1 MITAVD
7 LTGAFIGLCLL
18 VFAVFWIA
26 TAFATK
32 RTVRRMGRWR
42 LVFFVI
48 LVGYFAVRLR
58 FLHAAWMNGV
68 VWQRTLAT
76 GLAADA
82 IALAGLAV
90 MLWARVVLGRNWS
103 ADVTLKEGHELI
115 TGGPY
120 RWVRHPIYSGLLLLA
135 LGWAVWRGQWSGFW
149 GLAVLVVL
157 LLIKARSEEQLMIQ
171 HFGDAYLGYKARVKA
186 LVPYVV

>member
-1 MITAVD
+1 MITPVD
-7 LTGAFIGLCLL
+7 LTGGFIGLCFL
-18 VFAVFWIA
+18 VFVAFWIA
-26 TAFATK
+26 TAFSTK
-32 RTVRRMGRWR
+32 RTVRRTGSWR
-42 LVFFVI
+42 LLFLVI
-48 LVGYFAVRLR
+48 LVGYFVVRLGFR
-58 FLHAAWMNGV
+58 HAGWMNGF
-68 VWQRTLAT
+68 VWPRTLAT

-103 ADVTLKEGHELI
+103 ADVAVKDGHELV

-120 RWVRHPIYSGLLLLA
+120 HWVRHPIYSGLLLLA

-157 LLIKARSEEQLMIQ
+157 LLVKARSEEQLMIQ
-171 HFGDAYLGYKARVKA
+171 HFGEAYLGYKARVKA

>member
-1 MITAVD
+1 
-7 LTGAFIGLCLL
+7 
-18 VFAVFWIA
+18 VFVVFWIA
-26 TAFATK
+26 TAFSTK
-32 RTVRRMGRWR
+32 RTVRRVGGWR
-42 LVFFVI
+42 LVFFII
-48 LVGYFAVRLR
+48 LVGYFVVRLG

-103 ADVTLKEGHELI
+103 ADVVLKEGHELV
-115 TGGPY
+115 TRGPY

-135 LGWAVWRGQWSGFW
+135 LGLGGVAGAVERLLGTRGAGRPPLHQG
-149 GLAVLVVL
+149 AVGGAAHDPALRRCL
-157 LLIKARSEEQLMIQ
+157 PELQGAREGARS
-171 HFGDAYLGYKARVKA
+171 H
-186 LVPYVV
+186 VV